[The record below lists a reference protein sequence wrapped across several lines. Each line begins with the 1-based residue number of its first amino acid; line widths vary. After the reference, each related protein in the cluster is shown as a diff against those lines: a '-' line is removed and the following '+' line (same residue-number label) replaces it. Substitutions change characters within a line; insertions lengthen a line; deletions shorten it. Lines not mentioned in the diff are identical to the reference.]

1 VRCCDRVSLDRSFVA
16 VDLGVGEE
24 GEEGDS
30 VHVKVARLGG
40 ETVNAH
46 PEYDECVSYARK
58 TKTPLKT
65 VFRRAVDAY
74 FKQNPSS

>member
-1 VRCCDRVSLDRSFVA
+1 VRRCDRVSLDRSFVA
-16 VDLGVGEE
+16 VDLGVGE

-46 PEYDECVSYARK
+46 PEYDECAAVARK
-58 TKTPLKT
+58 TNTPLKT
-65 VFRRAVDAY
+65 VFRKAVDAY
-74 FKQNPSS
+74 FTQNPSS

>member
-1 VRCCDRVSLDRSFVA
+1 MA
-16 VDLGVGEE
+16 VDLGVAEE
-24 GEEGDS
+24 GAEGDS
-30 VHVKVARLGG
+30 GSVKGARLGG

-65 VFRRAVDAY
+65 GFRRAVDAY
-74 FKQNPSS
+74 FKQNPERSS

>member
-1 VRCCDRVSLDRSFVA
+1 MRCCDRVSLDRSFVA
-16 VDLGVGEE
+16 VDLGVGEK

-46 PEYDECVSYARK
+46 PEYD
-58 TKTPLKT
+58 
-65 VFRRAVDAY
+65 
-74 FKQNPSS
+74 